1 MFGSFRGVCA
11 GRGSDDCQ
19 DDFVLEGSVCFQVG
33 DVSSTWL
40 VIVPDACVTSDLISC
55 PASFL
60 HPLPT
65 PGLSVAGSLSCP
77 LSWPGF

>member
-1 MFGSFRGVCA
+1 MALFGVCVL
-11 GRGSDDCQ
+11 GGGCDDCQ
-19 DDFVLEGSVCFQVG
+19 DGFVLEGYMCFQVG
-33 DVSSTWL
+33 DVSSTWI
-40 VIVPDACVTSDLISC
+40 VIVPDACVTSDLISR